1 MDYAS
6 LIRCTVGLAV
16 SLAIALGVGTSAEA
30 GAAPTDT
37 LLTVTRAEVR
47 AFLFDERDEEAL
59 PEDLFEQLETWLDD
73 PLDLN
78 RASAHALAVLPWLR
92 PAQAEAIVRARTTD
106 GPFDSVA
113 AAFDAADIPPQDR
126 AYLRAFLH
134 VRPPST
140 TGTSAPWRVMLMQQA
155 TRRLDLGR
163 GYDRTR
169 EGTTYLGSPVRMMT
183 RLQVGQRGRWQGR
196 LTLNKHA
203 GEPFAWD
210 PALRFFGYT
219 HMAGHVAWQP
229 RHGRTTIIAG
239 DYQVALGQGLLLW
252 RGLALGKGTAA
263 VDGPARSSR
272 GLAPYQGTDPN
283 GHFRG
288 LAGTMTVG
296 PATLTAFASHTRR
309 DAALDTLTIA
319 NGEASVVLSSLPT
332 TGRYRTPLERERRA
346 STTLQTAGG
355 AVEMGRPGRHVG
367 LAGYVARF
375 GHPVAASDALHQ
387 RGAFSGQQAH
397 GLSLYGHY
405 SLGDIAAGAEVM
417 RPHAGTMGGAVW
429 LRTAVG
435 RLAEV
440 LWHGRVL
447 PVGNSLFGNPIA
459 EQSSRAR
466 GERGF
471 YLGLHLRPHPTW
483 TLAGYADVFTMTWP
497 RFRTDRPSTGLDVR
511 ARLTHQ
517 PRSWLRVYV
526 QGRSRQRE
534 QNGAAL
540 HHDTRPLRPIRR
552 HEIRLHA
559 QYAHSPVLRFATQV
573 DQVWTTRDGTSGRG
587 FLLSQDVRWHIH
599 AALRLDARLAFFD
612 ADPFDARVYAYEHD
626 LRYSFS
632 VPAFSGQGQRRYLMA
647 TWAPTAALDF
657 QMKLA
662 ETHMPMET
670 TMGSGLDEVEGNR
683 LRDVRLQ
690 LRWRPFR

>member
-1 MDYAS
+1 MGYAS
-6 LIRCTVGLAV
+6 LIRRTVGLTV
-16 SLAIALGVGTSAEA
+16 SLTMVLGVGAPAEA
-30 GAAPTDT
+30 IAVPSDT
-37 LLTVTRAEVR
+37 LLTITRAEVR

-59 PEDLFEQLETWLDD
+59 PEDLFEQLEIWLDD

-78 RASAHALAVLPWLR
+78 RASAYALAVLPWLR
-92 PAQAEAIVRARTTD
+92 PAQAEAIVRTRTTD
-106 GPFDSVA
+106 GPFPSVA
-113 AAFDAADIPPQDR
+113 AAFDAADIPLQDR

-134 VRPPST
+134 VRPPT
-140 TGTSAPWRVMLMQQA
+140 TDAPAPWRLTLMQQA

-163 GYDRTR
+163 GYDATR
-169 EGTTYLGSPVRMMT
+169 EGTTYLGSPVRIMT
-183 RLQVGQRGRWQGR
+183 RLQVDQRGRWQGR

-210 PALRFFGYT
+210 PARRFFGYT

-229 RHGRTTIIAG
+229 RHRRTTVIAG
-239 DYQVALGQGLLLW
+239 DYQVALGQGVLLW

-263 VDGPARSSR
+263 VDGPARSGR

-288 LAGTMTVG
+288 LAGTMTLG
-296 PATLTAFASHTRR
+296 PVTLTAFASHTRR
-309 DAALDTLTIA
+309 DAALDTLAATD
-319 NGEASVVLSSLPT
+319 GTPPVVLASLPT
-332 TGRYRTPLERERRA
+332 TGRYRTSLERERRA
-346 STTLQTAGG
+346 MTTLQTAGG
-355 AVEMGRPGRHVG
+355 ALEMGSAGRHVG

-375 GHPVAASDALHQ
+375 GHPVAASDALYR
-387 RGAFSGQQAH
+387 RGSFSGEQAH

-405 SLGDIAAGAEVM
+405 SLGETAAGAEIM
-417 RPHAGTMGGAVW
+417 RSQAGTLGGAVW

-440 LWHGRVL
+440 LWHGRVF
-447 PVGNSLFGNPIA
+447 PVDNSLFGNPIA
-459 EQSSRAR
+459 EQSSGAR
-466 GERGF
+466 GERGL
-471 YLGLHLRPHPTW
+471 YLGLQLRPHPAW

-497 RFRTDRPSTGLDVR
+497 RFRADRPSTGLDVR

-534 QNGAAL
+534 QNASVPY
-540 HHDTRPLRPIRR
+540 HDTRHLRPLGR
-552 HEIRLHA
+552 HEIRLHG
-559 QYAHSPVLRFATQV
+559 QYAHSPALRFATQV
-573 DQVWTTRDGTSGRG
+573 DHVWTDADGTSGRG
-587 FLLSQDVRWHIH
+587 FLLSQDVRWQVHS
-599 AALRLDARLAFFD
+599 ALRLDARLALFD

-647 TWAPTAALDF
+647 SWALTATLDL
-657 QMKLA
+657 QVKLA

-670 TMGSGLDEVEGNR
+670 TMGSGLDEVDGNR

-690 LRWRPFR
+690 IRWRPLR